1 MVKKKEKK
9 ALQEKAQMSVLA
21 LNWKIVELGEN
32 AEKLNETL
40 KNVQEHFDK
49 IRNVPSEY
57 SVKYNHAKEVRLDWI
72 KHTEKI
78 EKEYNNAC
86 KGGIGG
92 GSAGIGVGVAVA
104 ALGPTAAMGVATTFG
119 VASTGTAISSL
130 SGAAATNAAL
140 AWLGGGALAAGGGG
154 MAAGNALLALAGPV
168 GWAIAGV
175 GLLASGITLIV
186 VKQDQIRLEN
196 TFAQINKRDIKSH
209 ERAIAEINE
218 RVKRAN
224 EERIMLEEGLHKL
237 EGYGFDYSAMTEEQ
251 QYELGVYVNLMS
263 ASTALLTEPIL
274 DLQPKYFDSDFDKY
288 LSIMYRDGYPD
299 EYEKNKDVIVY
310 LANLLYKIKADEKD
324 LELIGKSMKSNKNFL
339 KALKINKKEFD
350 VDYLRVARD
359 AVQFKYV
366 Q

>member
-1 MVKKKEKK
+1 MMKKKDKK
-9 ALQEKAQMSVLA
+9 ALQTEAQMSVLA

-32 AEKLNETL
+32 AEILNEAL
-40 KNVQEHFDK
+40 RNIQEHFDK
-49 IRNVPSEY
+49 IRNVPNEY
-57 SVKYNHAKEVRLDWI
+57 SVKYENAKKVRLDWI

-78 EKEYNNAC
+78 ENDYDKAC
-86 KGGIGG
+86 KGGVGG
-92 GSAGIGVGVAVA
+92 GAAGVGVGVAVA

-186 VKQDQIRLEN
+186 VKQDQIRIEN
-196 TFAQINKRDIKSH
+196 VFAQINKRDIKSH
-209 ERAIAEINE
+209 ERAIVEINE
-218 RVKRAN
+218 RIKRAK
-224 EERIMLEEGLHKL
+224 EECILLDEGLNKL
-237 EGYGFDYSAMTEEQ
+237 RTFGFDYSAMTEEQ

-274 DLQPKYFDSDFDKY
+274 DLQPKYFDSDFDRY
-288 LSIMYRDGYPD
+288 LSIMYREGYPD
-299 EYEKNKDVIVY
+299 DYEKNKEVIVY
-310 LANLLYKIKADEKD
+310 LANLLYKIKVDDKD
-324 LELIGKSMKSNKNFL
+324 LELIGKSMKANKEFL

-350 VDYLRVARD
+350 VDYLRIARD
-359 AVQFKYV
+359 AVSFKFV